1 MKTITLG
8 ILSFFAMT
16 ANAKIIIKG
25 ALMPTGLHHTY
36 YCQGTTGTC
45 AEISDI
51 KDPKGTHKISFF
63 NSEGVI
69 SSTLIAKNLEVSAG
83 SNKTTIVCE
92 IIE

>member
-8 ILSFFAMT
+8 ILSVFAMS

-25 ALMPTGLHHTY
+25 ELKPAGLHHTY

-45 AEISDI
+45 AEINAV

-63 NSEGVI
+63 NSDGAV
-69 SSTLIAKNLEVSAG
+69 SSTLIAKNVEVSAG

-92 IIE
+92 VVE